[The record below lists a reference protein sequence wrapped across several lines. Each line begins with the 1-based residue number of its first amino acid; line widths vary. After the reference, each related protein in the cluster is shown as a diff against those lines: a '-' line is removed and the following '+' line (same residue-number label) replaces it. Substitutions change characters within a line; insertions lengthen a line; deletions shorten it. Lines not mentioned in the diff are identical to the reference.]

1 LLGDGDDLDI
11 QVLDPIGPR
20 FFDDCPICGAPATH
34 REHVPP
40 ESLGG
45 KTLTRT
51 CEPCN
56 VRLGSLVEPA
66 LSQWFHVELPSAR
79 FRSAGFHGARSAGHV
94 LIRSTTD
101 GRAVP
106 FLDGRHHSDVDAML
120 AANGPVLLEGLLP
133 DANLCWLALLKHSYL
148 SFCLKYGP
156 PTGYIADLI
165 RRDLI
170 AARTPT
176 RDAVHASVLSPRLT
190 VGRGQPISDV
200 PPVSEA
206 IAYDTAGRAHNGALL
221 VGSLFVS
228 WTFDMQSDH
237 TPARDRQVRAYFT
250 LGTGASRGISSIG

>member
-1 LLGDGDDLDI
+1 M
-11 QVLDPIGPR
+11 
-20 FFDDCPICGAPATH
+20 
-34 REHVPP
+34 
-40 ESLGG
+40 
-45 KTLTRT
+45 TRT

-79 FRSAGFHGARSAGHV
+79 FRSAGFHGTRSAGHV
-94 LIRSTTD
+94 LIRTTTD
-101 GRAVP
+101 GRPVP

-120 AANGPVLLEGLLP
+120 AAGGPVVLEGLLP

-170 AARTPT
+170 AARNART
-176 RDAVHASVLSPRLT
+176 RDAVHTSVLAPRLT
-190 VGRGQPISDV
+190 VGRGEPISDA

-206 IAYDTAGRAHNGALL
+206 IRLRPRWAGPQRRTAGRLP
-221 VGSLFVS
+221 FVS
-228 WTFDMQSDH
+228 WTFDMQSDPLWH
-237 TPARDRQVRAYFT
+237 GIGRSGRTSRSGRRLEQVSRPIGQADRLRQRSDNSRDPTRPEPDRPAVNHPA
-250 LGTGASRGISSIG
+250 